1 MQKILH
7 ATIGENQSAAIKNRT
22 ILHKLPTIRDVTDLS
37 NKSNNNLAL
46 LFLNFMEIFNRV
58 DWDFM
63 PFKVSYR
70 KFVLCKL
77 TLPFAVWLWK

>member
-46 LFLNFMEIFNRV
+46 LFLNFMEIFKRV

-77 TLPFAVWLWK
+77 TLPFAVWLWR

>member
-37 NKSNNNLAL
+37 KSQTTIL
-46 LFLNFMEIFNRV
+46 LYYF
-58 DWDFM
+58 
-63 PFKVSYR
+63 
-70 KFVLCKL
+70 
-77 TLPFAVWLWK
+77 